1 MTVRKVTITDVAQD
15 AGVSV
20 TTVSLVLS
28 GKGRISQKTADKVN
42 ATIEA
47 LGYVRNQQAA
57 FLRDNVSN
65 VIGLI
70 IPDLTDPF
78 YSEVASGISL
88 YIETQNKI
96 VFLTQCGK
104 SRESFDLCLD
114 SLISY
119 GVDGII
125 VGGGSFL
132 NNDVLSRL
140 SQHNIPVVCAAKASE
155 CAGIDVIRPDNT
167 RAAKIATE
175 HLINNGHHQIAYFGG
190 ESHSLTRAERI
201 GGYCSTLIQYGL
213 PFRSEWIIDVDNKQQ
228 TIIQKITDFLQ
239 QYPKVSAI
247 VCHNTA
253 TALGAYLGALKIGNT
268 ISSADNHS
276 YFNQEITLVGFDD
289 IGSEALYDI
298 PVSFITQP
306 SKEIG
311 VNAAMRI
318 IQRIN
323 GQDISPQSI
332 MLSPGFA
339 QLKS

>member
-1 MTVRKVTITDVAQD
+1 MTVRKVTITDVAQQ

-42 ATIEA
+42 ATIET

-70 IPDLTDPF
+70 VPDLTDPF

-88 YIETQNKI
+88 YAEKQKKI
-96 VFLTQCGK
+96 VFLTQSGK
-104 SRESFDLCLD
+104 SRESFELCLE
-114 SLISY
+114 SLMRY

-125 VGGGSFL
+125 VGGGAFL
-132 NNDVLSRL
+132 THEVVTRL
-140 SQHNIPVVCAAKASE
+140 TQHNIPIVCAARASE
-155 CAGIDVIRPDNT
+155 CAGVDVIRPDNT
-167 RAAKIATE
+167 LAAKMATE

-213 PFRSEWIIDVDNKQQ
+213 PFRSEWIIDSDNKQQ
-228 TIIQKITDFLQ
+228 NIMQKITDFLQ
-239 QYPKVSAI
+239 QNPQVSAA

-253 TALGAYLGALKIGNT
+253 TALGAYLGALKMGST
-268 ISSADNHS
+268 VSSADNYS
-276 YFNQEITLVGFDD
+276 YFGQEIALVGFDD

-298 PVSFITQP
+298 PVSWITQP
-306 SKEIG
+306 SKEVGI
-311 VNAAMRI
+311 NAANRI
-318 IQRIN
+318 IQRISGRN
-323 GQDISPQSI
+323 ITPQTI
-332 MLSPGFA
+332 MLLPGFA
-339 QLKS
+339 KLKI

>member
-1 MTVRKVTITDVAQD
+1 MTVRKVTITDVAQE

-20 TTVSLVLS
+20 ATVSLVLS

-57 FLRDNVSN
+57 FLRGNVSN

-70 IPDLTDPF
+70 IPDLTEPF
-78 YSEVASGISL
+78 YSEVASGVSQ
-88 YIETQNKI
+88 YIEKQNKI

-104 SRESFDLCLD
+104 SQKSFDLCLD
-114 SLISY
+114 SLIRY

-125 VGGGSFL
+125 VGSGIFL
-132 NNDVLSRL
+132 NNEVLSRL
-140 SQHNIPVVCAAKASE
+140 AHSRIPVVCAARASE
-155 CAGIDVIRPDNT
+155 CSGVDIIRPDNT
-167 RAAKIATE
+167 LAAKIATE
-175 HLINNGHHQIAYFGG
+175 HLIKNGHHQIAYFGG
-190 ESHSLTRAERI
+190 ESDSLTRAERI

-213 PFRSEWIIDVDNKQQ
+213 PFRTEWIVDSDDKQQ
-228 TIIQKITDFLQ
+228 NIIEKITEFLQ
-239 QYPKVSAI
+239 QFPKVSAV

-253 TALGAYLGALKIGNT
+253 TALGAYLGALKRGNT
-268 ISSADNHS
+268 ISTVDNHS
-276 YFNQEITLVGFDD
+276 YFNQEISLLGFDN

-306 SKEIG
+306 SKEVG
-311 VNAAMRI
+311 TQAAIKI
-318 IQRIN
+318 IERIN
-323 GQDISPQSI
+323 GYDTPPQSV
-332 MLSPGFA
+332 LLPAGFS

>member
-140 SQHNIPVVCAAKASE
+140 SQHNIPVVCAARASE

-167 RAAKIATE
+167 LAAKIATE

-268 ISSADNHS
+268 ISSADNYS

-323 GQDISPQSI
+323 GQDTSPQSI

>member
-1 MTVRKVTITDVAQD
+1 MTVRKVTITDVAQE

-20 TTVSLVLS
+20 ATVSLVLS

-70 IPDLTDPF
+70 IPDLTSPF
-78 YSEVASGISL
+78 YSEVASGISRYL
-88 YIETQNKI
+88 ETHNKI
-96 VFLTQCGK
+96 VFLTQSGN
-104 SRESFDLCLD
+104 SRESFNLCLD

-125 VGGGSFL
+125 VGGGSYL
-132 NNDVLSRL
+132 NQDIQQRL
-140 SQHNIPVVCAAKASE
+140 ARHHIPVVCAARASE
-155 CAGIDVIRPDNT
+155 CSGIDIIRPDNT
-167 RAAKIATE
+167 LAAKIATE

-190 ESHSLTRAERI
+190 EGHSLTRAERI

-213 PFRSEWIIDVDNKQQ
+213 PFKTEWIIDVDNKQQ
-228 TIIQKITDFLQ
+228 HIIEKMTDFLH
-239 QYPKVSAI
+239 QYPKVSAVI
-247 VCHNTA
+247 CHNTA

-268 ISSADNHS
+268 ISSADNYS
-276 YFNQEITLVGFDD
+276 YFNQEITLLGFDD

-306 SKEIG
+306 AREIG
-311 VNAAMRI
+311 INAASRI
-318 IQRIN
+318 IQRMN
-323 GQDISPQSI
+323 DSDSAPQSV
-332 MLSPGFA
+332 LLAPGFS

>member
-1 MTVRKVTITDVAQD
+1 MAVRKVTITDVAQD

-28 GKGRISQKTADKVN
+28 GKGRISQKTSDKVN

-70 IPDLTDPF
+70 VPDLTEPF
-78 YSEVASGISL
+78 YSEVASGISQ
-88 YIETQNKI
+88 YIEKQNKI

-104 SRESFDLCLD
+104 SRESFDLCLN
-114 SLISY
+114 SLIRY

-125 VGGGSFL
+125 VGGGAFL
-132 NNDVLSRL
+132 NSEVLLRL
-140 SQHNIPVVCAAKASE
+140 AHHHIPVVCAARASE
-155 CAGIDVIRPDNT
+155 CSGVDLIRPDNT
-167 RAAKIATE
+167 LAAKIATE
-175 HLINNGHHQIAYFGG
+175 HLIKNGHRQIAYFGG

-228 TIIQKITDFLQ
+228 NIIEKITDFLQ
-239 QYPKVSAI
+239 LYPKVSAV

-276 YFNQEITLVGFDD
+276 YFSQEIALLGFDD

-306 SKEIG
+306 SKEVG
-311 VNAAMRI
+311 GHAAIRI
-318 IQRIN
+318 IDRIN
-323 GQDISPQSI
+323 GHETSPQSVL
-332 MLSPGFA
+332 LSPGFA

>member
-1 MTVRKVTITDVAQD
+1 MTVRKVTITDVAQE

-20 TTVSLVLS
+20 ATVSLVLS

-42 ATIEA
+42 VTIEA

-70 IPDLTDPF
+70 VPDLTSPF
-78 YSEVASGISL
+78 YSEVASGISQYL
-88 YIETQNKI
+88 ERHNKI
-96 VFLTQCGK
+96 VFLTQSGM
-104 SRESFDLCLD
+104 SRESFDLCLN

-125 VGGGSFL
+125 VGSGKFL

-140 SQHNIPVVCAAKASE
+140 SQHNIPVVCAARASE
-155 CAGIDVIRPDNT
+155 CSGIDVIRPDNT
-167 RAAKIATE
+167 LAAKIATE
-175 HLINNGHHQIAYFGG
+175 YLINNGHHQIAYFGG

-213 PFRSEWIIDVDNKQQ
+213 PFKTEWIIDVDNKQKN
-228 TIIQKITDFLQ
+228 IIEKITGFLH
-239 QYPKVSAI
+239 QYPKVSAVI
-247 VCHNTA
+247 CHNTA

-268 ISSADNHS
+268 ISSADNYS
-276 YFNQEITLVGFDD
+276 YFNQEITLLGFDD

-306 SKEIG
+306 AREIG
-311 VNAAMRI
+311 INAASRI
-318 IQRIN
+318 IQRMSN
-323 GQDISPQSI
+323 SDTAPQSI
-332 MLSPGFA
+332 MLAPGFS
-339 QLKS
+339 QLKN